1 MPLWTASLVF
11 WPQSTLPRLIAS
23 HEPSGARGTIRQLK
37 TFAARF
43 LHSTSAAHSTSP
55 ESTHLGC
62 RMLAS
67 QCHLGQLGESAADLA
82 GERIPQNPCSA
93 RHPLHKKISGKI
105 SNLVGAGMFFAK
117 NFGFLIHT
125 HTGGCFFQHKK
136 IRDGVYVG
144 MSARGRF
151 SRSRPPS
158 H

>member
-23 HEPSGARGTIRQLK
+23 HEPSGARGTIRQLR

-67 QCHLGQLGESAADLA
+67 QCHLGQLGGQCRRIGWGGEFPKIRVRPDIRYTNKSPEKYLIWLA
-82 GERIPQNPCSA
+82 WVCFS
-93 RHPLHKKISGKI
+93 LKT
-105 SNLVGAGMFFAK
+105 LVFDTYPHRGR
-117 NFGFLIHT
+117 
-125 HTGGCFFQHKK
+125 FFQHKQF
-136 IRDGVYVG
+136 RDGVYVG